1 MNSKTFNKNSFFIK
15 KDKFIQSL
23 LGMSSYSILT
33 NSRKEIITKLKRI
46 LSIRLTS
53 FITIKSKYI
62 ISKFIKKK
70 NQSKF
75 YL

>member
-46 LSIRLTS
+46 L
-53 FITIKSKYI
+53 
-62 ISKFIKKK
+62 
-70 NQSKF
+70 
-75 YL
+75 